1 MDLKKKIK
9 NHIFTNNHVTL
20 IDLIPLQYMCKERLS
35 PTEVTPVF
43 SQYALKFLLITFFS
57 EYLKMMFFLIPDN
70 PAPSTEAE
78 FGKEWRSEEQTGSP
92 HSSDKN
98 VSLYAKC
105 SYYVILLIF
114 FLISLQSLNKY

>member
-70 PAPSTEAE
+70 PRPVQRLNLEKSGEV
-78 FGKEWRSEEQTGSP
+78 KSRQD
-92 HSSDKN
+92 HH
-98 VSLYAKC
+98 
-105 SYYVILLIF
+105 ILLIRM
-114 FLISLQSLNKY
+114 SAYMQSAAIMSYY